1 MKVLNEHVYDGLSRD
16 RLSAAQMIQ
25 TVEKPE
31 EQHRHQPGV
40 NYVLSRF
47 HDAAL
52 LLLNRV

>member
-1 MKVLNEHVYDGLSRD
+1 MKWFEQRQ